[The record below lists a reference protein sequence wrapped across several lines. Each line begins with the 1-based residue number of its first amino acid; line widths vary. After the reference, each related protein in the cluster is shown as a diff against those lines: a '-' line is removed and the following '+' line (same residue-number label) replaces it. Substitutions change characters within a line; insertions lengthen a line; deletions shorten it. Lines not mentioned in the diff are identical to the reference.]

1 MLLARMDSGF
11 RYAEAQLD
19 TFLRAVYEKSPV
31 RLIVD
36 HANTL
41 KQCRNIVAIAQFAIS
56 REMGK

>member
-1 MLLARMDSGF
+1 MLLARMDSGPVMQKHSF
-11 RYAEAQLD
+11 D

-41 KQCRNIVAIAQFAIS
+41 K
-56 REMGK
+56 